1 MNTPSTPEDFEAI
14 LAVMR
19 EAARDAAQEA
29 RRGFRRAVNVE
40 HKGVI
45 DLVTEFDRASED
57 AIRKRLSGT
66 LPFAIVGEEGG
77 GEADG
82 ATFYVDPIDGTTNFV
97 HGHPFWCISI
107 GLVVGGEPRLG
118 LVLAPALG
126 VEWSGWLAPT
136 GERRATRRAYE
147 SPFLSLEGQAPALLA
162 EPCAVSAT
170 SSLDHAMLATGFPYD
185 RRTSP
190 ENNFDAF
197 IAMKLRAQAVR
208 RCGAAAL
215 DLCLVADGTYDGY
228 WELKLKP
235 WDIAAGMAIVRA
247 SGGVVTDLQ
256 GARASHLESRIVATN
271 GKIHEGLV
279 AELANVRA
287 ASRGPALASR

>member
-1 MNTPSTPEDFEAI
+1 MSTLSTPEDFEAI
-14 LAVMR
+14 LVVM
-19 EAARDAAQEA
+19 RDAARAAAEEA

-45 DLVTEFDRASED
+45 DLVTEFDRASEA
-57 AIRKRLSGT
+57 AIRKHLNGT

-107 GLVVGGEPRLG
+107 GLVVDGEPRVG

-126 VEWSGWLAPT
+126 VEWSGWIAST
-136 GERRATRRAYE
+136 GEHRATRRSYE
-147 SPFLSLEGQAPALLA
+147 SPFLSLEGQTPALVTEA
-162 EPCAVSAT
+162 CAVSGT
-170 SSLDHAMLATGFPYD
+170 SSLDHAMLSTGFPYD

-197 IAMKLRAQAVR
+197 IALKMRAQAVR

-235 WDIAAGMAIVRA
+235 WDIAGGMAIVRA
-247 SGGVVTDLQ
+247 AGGVVTDLE

-271 GKIHEGLV
+271 GKIHDGLV
-279 AELANVRA
+279 AELRNVRA
-287 ASRGPALASR
+287 QRRGLGSEGR